1 MEHLVPVVIVSL
13 IVAFFMYKN
22 INKITANIDAVDG
35 NSFEFYSKYARI
47 VERYIKNIEEI
58 IEKNS
63 VLADEKYIL
72 KDENLKDDIK
82 EKLYGLIRQLAF
94 FETQQAKEKDKKELE
109 SQFFKILSSLDTIVK
124 DNFKDGEALADELRE
139 QLHEEY
145 QSLKEGY
152 TKR

>member
-1 MEHLVPVVIVSL
+1 MEHLLPVVIVSL
-13 IVAFFMYKN
+13 IVAFFVYKN
-22 INKITANIDAVDG
+22 INKITANIDTIDR

-72 KDENLKDDIK
+72 KDENKKDDIQ
-82 EKLYGLIRQLAF
+82 EQLYGLIRQLAF

-109 SQFFKILSSLDTIVK
+109 SQFFKLLSTLDTIVK
-124 DNFKDGEALADELRE
+124 DNFKDGDNLADELRE

-145 QSLKEGY
+145 QILKNGY
-152 TKR
+152 SKK